1 MQQVAGH
8 LQEKKGY
15 YYVVLNYKDA
25 NGKRKSKWIS
35 TKLPVKGNKKKA
47 EAFLAESRRTF
58 TVPVNANETDEADTV
73 NTNKMKDMLF
83 ADYMIY
89 WLNVIKPG
97 VTLNTFSGYNMNVKR
112 IIAPY
117 FREKGITLGNLQPAD
132 IQKFY
137 SERLKFVKANS
148 VQKYHANIRK
158 ALTYAVKMDYI
169 EVNPIFKV
177 EKPKKNAFIGNFY
190 NVDEIDK
197 LFEAAKGTYLEIPI
211 LLGAFYG
218 FRRSEIVGLRWKM
231 IDFDENTITINHTIT
246 VTTID
251 GERHIIA
258 EDRAKTKSSLRTL
271 PLVAPVKE
279 KLAVLK
285 EQQES
290 YRMKFKKSY
299 NKNYTDYV
307 CVDELGNLIMPDY
320 ITNAFPALL
329 KRNGLRKIRFHD
341 LRHTCASLLLK
352 NGVSMKQ
359 IQEWLGHSDFA
370 TTANIYSHLDYNSKI
385 MSANAMMEAVK
396 INV

>member
-132 IQKFY
+132 I
-137 SERLKFVKANS
+137 
-148 VQKYHANIRK
+148 
-158 ALTYAVKMDYI
+158 
-169 EVNPIFKV
+169 
-177 EKPKKNAFIGNFY
+177 
-190 NVDEIDK
+190 
-197 LFEAAKGTYLEIPI
+197 
-211 LLGAFYG
+211 
-218 FRRSEIVGLRWKM
+218 
-231 IDFDENTITINHTIT
+231 
-246 VTTID
+246 
-251 GERHIIA
+251 
-258 EDRAKTKSSLRTL
+258 
-271 PLVAPVKE
+271 
-279 KLAVLK
+279 
-285 EQQES
+285 
-290 YRMKFKKSY
+290 
-299 NKNYTDYV
+299 
-307 CVDELGNLIMPDY
+307 
-320 ITNAFPALL
+320 
-329 KRNGLRKIRFHD
+329 
-341 LRHTCASLLLK
+341 
-352 NGVSMKQ
+352 
-359 IQEWLGHSDFA
+359 
-370 TTANIYSHLDYNSKI
+370 
-385 MSANAMMEAVK
+385 
-396 INV
+396 